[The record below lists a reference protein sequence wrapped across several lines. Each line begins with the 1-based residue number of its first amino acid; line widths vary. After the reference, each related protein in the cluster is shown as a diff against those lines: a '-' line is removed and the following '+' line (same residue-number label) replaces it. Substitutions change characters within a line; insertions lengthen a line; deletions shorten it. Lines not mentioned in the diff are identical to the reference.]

1 MLTRAMRRCSTVV
14 RLTSPVVS
22 SGLCKA
28 SGQTSMRPVAAD
40 GRRRWMS
47 VEGAESDE
55 DQHEIMFYS
64 LRHAATVTLK
74 EMHHF
79 GAQV

>member
-1 MLTRAMRRCSTVV
+1 
-14 RLTSPVVS
+14 
-22 SGLCKA
+22 
-28 SGQTSMRPVAAD
+28 MRPVAAD

>member
-1 MLTRAMRRCSTVV
+1 
-14 RLTSPVVS
+14 
-22 SGLCKA
+22 
-28 SGQTSMRPVAAD
+28 
-40 GRRRWMS
+40 MS

-79 GAQV
+79 GAQVPPTHRLRPHHTSPARTLACRQSVDTRGSCQACAFPSA

>member
-1 MLTRAMRRCSTVV
+1 MR
-14 RLTSPVVS
+14 LVS
-22 SGLCKA
+22 
-28 SGQTSMRPVAAD
+28 AD
-40 GRRRWMS
+40 GLRRWMS

-74 EMHHF
+74 EMHRF
-79 GAQV
+79 GAQVLHFEAVVPIRPSVRLLRFWINTPCALTPGH

>member
-1 MLTRAMRRCSTVV
+1 
-14 RLTSPVVS
+14 
-22 SGLCKA
+22 
-28 SGQTSMRPVAAD
+28 
-40 GRRRWMS
+40 MS

>member
-1 MLTRAMRRCSTVV
+1 
-14 RLTSPVVS
+14 
-22 SGLCKA
+22 
-28 SGQTSMRPVAAD
+28 
-40 GRRRWMS
+40 MS
-47 VEGAESDE
+47 VEGPESDE

-79 GAQV
+79 GSQVLLPLRPVRANVLAPCVAAPPQRKTMVWRPYGACVGT